1 MAEPDSQK
9 SGAEILVAGLK
20 ELHVDTIFAITG
32 AGNLAIID
40 ALVRD
45 GGISVIYSHH
55 EQAAVM
61 EAQGYSRLSNRL
73 GVALVTTGGGTSN
86 AVTGMLSAHL
96 DSIPVLLISG
106 NESSFHCTN
115 THNLRAYGVQGFDSC
130 AVLEP
135 IVKASIRVHQV
146 EDVLSILHKSA
157 QTSLSNR
164 RGPSHIDFP
173 MDLQRKRI
181 DVYKVDKFKN
191 DEPNQKVLNEEVLNL
206 LVQDISNSKSPL
218 FYFGNG
224 IRDEKSIE
232 IANSVIKKSGIPYVV
247 SWSAIDIF
255 PESESLNIGRVGI
268 YGDRHA
274 NILIQKSD
282 LIIAIGTRLAIP
294 QTGYNRGDFGRN
306 AVKWVIDIDSTEC
319 AKFEGLDWNTINM
332 DAQLVLQHLNQ
343 CDLIKTELNS
353 WRNECKEVKKTL
365 PRKLQMGQGP
375 TSPDSQIHSG
385 EVISFL
391 NETLSQDAVV
401 VTDVG
406 AALLSGHFLYE
417 QIGNRRFFT
426 SQGLGE
432 MGFGLPGSIGAYF
445 ADKSRQVVCL
455 NTDGALM
462 FNLQELQ
469 VVKEHRIPL
478 KLFVFNNFGYSMIRI
493 SQDNLFD
500 GRVAGST
507 IESGVSFPDFDRI
520 ADAFNLRYSRIN
532 NIGDL
537 SKATLALNSSEP
549 ELIEVIMDPE
559 QKYLPRLA
567 TNKLS
572 DGSFISS
579 PIEDLDPMIELYKL
593 EEFLGYRAHDDSY
606 KARGLQ

>member
-1 MAEPDSQK
+1 MAKSDLQK
-9 SGAEILVAGLK
+9 SGADILVAGLK
-20 ELHVDTIFAITG
+20 DLGVDTIFAITG

-45 GGISVIYSHH
+45 SSISVIYSHH

-96 DSIPVLLISG
+96 DSIPILLISG

-115 THNLRAYGVQGFDSC
+115 IHDLRAYGVQGFDSC

-135 IVKASIRVHQV
+135 IVKLSTRIHQA
-146 EDVLSILHKSA
+146 EDVLSVLYSSA

-164 RGPSHIDFP
+164 KGPSHIDFP
-173 MDLQRKRI
+173 MDLQRKKI
-181 DVYKVDKFKN
+181 DVYKVDKFKLA
-191 DEPNQKVLNEEVLNL
+191 EPKQKVLDEKVLNL
-206 LVQDISNSKSPL
+206 LVQDISNSKKPL

-232 IANSVIKKSGIPYVV
+232 IAHSVIKKSGIPFVV

-255 PESESLNIGRVGI
+255 PESEALNIGRVGI

-294 QTGYNRGDFGRN
+294 QTGYNRADFGRN

-319 AKFEGLDWNTINM
+319 AKFGGLGWNTINM
-332 DAQLVLQHLNQ
+332 DARLVLQHLNQ
-343 CDLIKTELNS
+343 SELIKVELDS
-353 WRNECKEVKKTL
+353 WRSECKQIKKAL
-365 PRKLQMGQGP
+365 PRRIQMGQDP
-375 TSPDSQIHSG
+375 SLLDSQIHSG
-385 EVISFL
+385 DVISFL
-391 NETLSQDAVV
+391 NENLSQDAVV

-406 AALLSGHFLYE
+406 AALLSGHYMYE
-417 QIGNRRFFT
+417 QIGTRRFFT

-445 ADKSRQVVCL
+445 ADKSKQLVCL

-500 GRVAGST
+500 GRLAGSS
-507 IESGVSFPDFDRI
+507 IDSGVSFPDFGRI
-520 ADAFNLRYSRIN
+520 AKAFNLGYSRIN
-532 NIGDL
+532 NVGEL
-537 SKATLALNSSEP
+537 NKATSALNSSEP

-567 TNKLS
+567 TNRLS
-572 DGSFISS
+572 DGSLISP
-579 PIEDLDPMIELYKL
+579 PIEDLDPIIELSRL
-593 EEFLGYRAHDDSY
+593 EEFLGYRAHNDSY
-606 KARGLQ
+606 KARGL